1 MFNKR
6 YIMTIAKES
15 FLSDGNVILKLSNKY
30 SPTTVSAKS
39 VSETNV
45 VENITI
51 IELGESYIEIPV
63 LPNGYTIVVE
73 YNIAGTL
80 PSESKDEYDLKERI
94 VRLEQ
99 GMEDMYEIIKA
110 QKMAIDNRLNI
121 TAFRAWIKLVEKK
134 MGIKLIEGNMNFISK
149 ELYKDE

>member
-1 MFNKR
+1 
-6 YIMTIAKES
+6 MTIAKES

-39 VSETNV
+39 VSEKNV

-63 LPNGYTIVVE
+63 LPNGYTIVVK

-134 MGIKLIEGNMNFISK
+134 MGIKLIEGNINLK

>member
-1 MFNKR
+1 
-6 YIMTIAKES
+6 MTIAKES

-30 SPTTVSAKS
+30 SPTTVSAQS

-110 QKMAIDNRLNI
+110 QRMAIDNRLNI

>member
-1 MFNKR
+1 
-6 YIMTIAKES
+6 MTIAKES

-39 VSETNV
+39 VSKTNV

-63 LPNGYTIVVE
+63 LPNDYTIVVE

>member
-1 MFNKR
+1 
-6 YIMTIAKES
+6 MTIAKES

-39 VSETNV
+39 ISETNV

>member
-1 MFNKR
+1 
-6 YIMTIAKES
+6 MTIAKES

-39 VSETNV
+39 VSEINV

>member
-1 MFNKR
+1 
-6 YIMTIAKES
+6 MTIAKES

-39 VSETNV
+39 VSKTNV

-149 ELYKDE
+149 ELYKDK